1 MPNYNPYYY
10 PTQNNAFP
18 TQMNANP
25 TQMNVGAQAQMPQMQ
40 NGGFVSV
47 PNEEMVYSY
56 PVAMGNCVTF
66 KIEGK
71 PIVMEKSVGFSQFES
86 PKVKRF
92 RLVEEDAETTKPQ
105 DGSRAISEIDKLKLD
120 IEEIWGKLDEIENSK
135 KPTPKRENK
144 NGEA

>member
-1 MPNYNPYYY
+1 MPNYNYPYY

-18 TQMNANP
+18 TNLNVAP
-25 TQMNVGAQAQMPQMQ
+25 TQPTQIQ

-71 PIVMEKSVGFSQFES
+71 PIVMEKSVGFSQFEA

-92 RLVEEDAETTKPQ
+92 RLVEEEAENPTDVKE
-105 DGSRAISEIDKLKLD
+105 ISDIDKVKSD
-120 IEEIWGKLDEIENSK
+120 IKEIWGKLDEIENSK
-135 KPTPKRENK
+135 KYTPKRENK
-144 NGEA
+144 NGES

>member
-1 MPNYNPYYY
+1 MPNYSYPYY

-18 TQMNANP
+18 TSLSVAP
-25 TQMNVGAQAQMPQMQ
+25 TQPTQTQIQ

-47 PNEEMVYSY
+47 PNEDMVYSY

-71 PIVMEKSVGFSQFES
+71 PIVMEKSVGFSQFEA

-92 RLVEEDAETTKPQ
+92 RLVEEEAEKPTE
-105 DGSRAISEIDKLKLD
+105 SSEISDLDKVKSD
-120 IEEIWGKLDEIENSK
+120 IKEIWGKLDEIENSK
-135 KPTPKRENK
+135 KYTPKRESK
-144 NGEA
+144 NGEP

>member
-1 MPNYNPYYY
+1 MPNYNYPYY
-10 PTQNNAFP
+10 PTQTNAYP
-18 TQMNANP
+18 S
-25 TQMNVGAQAQMPQMQ
+25 QMNVGPTQPTQMQTQAQIQ

-71 PIVMEKSVGFSQFES
+71 PIVMEKSVGFSQFEA

-92 RLVEEDAETTKPQ
+92 RLVEEEAEKTTE
-105 DGSRAISEIDKLKLD
+105 SSEISDLDKVKSD
-120 IEEIWGKLDEIENSK
+120 IKEIWGKLDEIENSK
-135 KPTPKRENK
+135 KYTPKRENK
-144 NGEA
+144 NGEP

>member
-1 MPNYNPYYY
+1 MPHYNYPYY

-18 TQMNANP
+18 TSLSVAP
-25 TQMNVGAQAQMPQMQ
+25 TQPTQTQMPTQIQ

-47 PNEEMVYSY
+47 PNEDMVYSY

-71 PIVMEKSVGFSQFES
+71 PIVMEKSVGFSQFEA

-92 RLVEEDAETTKPQ
+92 RLVEEEAEKPTET
-105 DGSRAISEIDKLKLD
+105 SEISDLDKVKSD
-120 IEEIWGKLDEIENSK
+120 IKEIWGKLDEIENSK
-135 KPTPKRENK
+135 RYTPERENK
-144 NGEA
+144 NGEP